1 MDGGPEPKAPPE
13 PGPRI
18 GSGAVLR
25 RFTRPVARTVAVGV
39 LVTALSS
46 ACTFIPYLVI
56 TRIAQQALSGGIGS
70 AGALVVPL
78 VVAAVAALGGRA
90 LFGLGTGICHLA
102 DADFRVIV
110 REELT
115 RHLSRVP
122 LGWFFD
128 NPSGQVK
135 QAASDDV
142 LSMHQA
148 VGHAPANIT
157 AAALSPLIPL
167 VYLFT
172 VDWRFALA
180 LLLYTLIGL
189 AVSLVPMSR
198 DHERLNRE
206 YTDALAELS
215 AASVEMIDGVEVVK
229 TYGTATRANRRFKQA
244 VERLSDIAYTWGVQ
258 TAGPFSTVMALFSPA
273 VMLVLLS
280 ALTMLFVS
288 QGWLGLAGCVPFLIL
303 GTGIPSA
310 LINLS
315 TSMGFL
321 RLALQSARHLGSVM
335 AAEPLTEP
343 EEPVDLPHGEL
354 AVEMDDVSFTYGAGL
369 APALDGVDVTLRPGT
384 VTALVGDS
392 GSGKTTLA
400 RLIPRFWD
408 PTSGA
413 VRLGGVD
420 LRETTSTQVLS
431 RTSVVLQDSM
441 LLRQSIR
448 DNIRLA
454 RPDAGDDEVVAAA
467 RGAQIH
473 DRIMELPHGYDTVIG
488 SADGSLS
495 GGEAQR
501 VAIARAIMQDAPI
514 LILDEATAHAD
525 PENEVAIQD
534 ALAHLTRG
542 RTTVVVAHRLNTIT
556 HADQILVVERGR
568 IVERGTHDEL
578 LAGDG
583 RYAALWRKQL
593 VKEEP
598 AGAGT
603 PASAEGGGER

>member
-1 MDGGPEPKAPPE
+1 MDNDAREQQAPTELGTPSRSD
-13 PGPRI
+13 PRASAMI
-18 GSGAVLR
+18 ILR
-25 RFTRPVARTVAVGV
+25 RFVRPVMGAVVLGV
-39 LVTALSS
+39 LATAASS
-46 ACTFIPYLVI
+46 VCTFIPYLVV
-56 TRIAQQALSGGIGS
+56 TRIAQQALSNGIPSVGS
-70 AGALVVPL
+70 LAGPL
-78 VVAAVAALGGRA
+78 VLAAIAALGGRA
-90 LFGLGTGICHLA
+90 LFGIGTGVCHLA
-102 DADFRVIV
+102 DASFRVAV

-115 RHLSRVP
+115 KHLSRVP

-128 NPSGQVK
+128 NSSGQVK

-148 VGHAPANIT
+148 VGHAPADIT
-157 AAALSPLIPL
+157 ATVLSPLIPL

-172 VDWRFALA
+172 VDWRFAL
-180 LLLYTLIGL
+180 LLLGYVLVGL
-189 AVSLVPMSR
+189 ALSLIPMTR
-198 DHERLNRE
+198 GGDKMGRE
-206 YTDALAELS
+206 YNDAVVELS
-215 AASVEMIDGVEVVK
+215 AATVEMIDGIEVVK
-229 TYGTATRANRRFKQA
+229 TYGTASRANQRFKRA
-244 VERLSDIAYTWGVQ
+244 VAALSDIAYYWGIR
-258 TAGPFSTVMALFSPA
+258 TAAPFSVVMALFSPA

-280 ALTMLFVS
+280 ALTVLFVS
-288 QGWLGLAGCVPFLIL
+288 SGWLGLVDCVPFLIL
-303 GTGIPSA
+303 GTGVPSA
-310 LINLS
+310 LMNLS
-315 TSMGFL
+315 SSMGFL
-321 RLALQSARHLGSVM
+321 RLALQGGEHLSDVM
-335 AAEPLTEP
+335 AAEPLAEP
-343 EEPVDLPHGEL
+343 QHPTDLP
-354 AVEMDDVSFTYGAGL
+354 DDDLDVQVDGVGFTYGPAL
-369 APALDGVDVTLRPGT
+369 APVLTDVDVTLRPGT

-413 VRLGGVD
+413 VRLGGID
-420 LRETTSTQVLS
+420 LRETTTTQVLS
-431 RTSVVLQDSM
+431 KTAVVLQDSM
-441 LLRQSIR
+441 LLHQSVR

-488 SADGSLS
+488 SADGNLS

-534 ALAHLTRG
+534 ALAHLARG
-542 RTTVVVAHRLNTIT
+542 RTTVVIAHRLNTIT

-578 LAGDG
+578 LARGG
-583 RYAALWRKQL
+583 RYAALWDKQQIKDEEGL
-593 VKEEP
+593 V
-598 AGAGT
+598 
-603 PASAEGGGER
+603 R